1 MQYFVFIHPFA
12 LGQTYVIYVDTTSSL
27 NIKWIALERV
37 KNEKDNK
44 HETMMENFGKLF
56 KRIW

>member
-27 NIKWIALERV
+27 NV
-37 KNEKDNK
+37 K
-44 HETMMENFGKLF
+44 
-56 KRIW
+56 